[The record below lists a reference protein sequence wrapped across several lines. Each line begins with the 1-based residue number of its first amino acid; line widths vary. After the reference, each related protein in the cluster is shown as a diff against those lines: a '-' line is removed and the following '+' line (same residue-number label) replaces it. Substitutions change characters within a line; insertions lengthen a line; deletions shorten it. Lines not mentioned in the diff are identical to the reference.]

1 MRILYEDAV
10 EQNTVIYEDEVTGIR
25 YVYIPGSDGN
35 YRLVP
40 LNVAD
45 PHQFNKADREELEKQ
60 DKEREEQIKKE
71 LEDYDPEKDGAII
84 ELEDISNLIDD
95 KNFIDKLLDETE
107 HQVRISKKIR
117 KAEAERA
124 QQNTQAYN
132 FDGNMGQFTEDLT
145 HLIASEVKEFVKKDW
160 GKFNKRAEGSGILK
174 PGKTKKKNPHIPRLF
189 VYYDQSGS
197 WDEDDIKRG
206 DLAMAALAS
215 FEKKKQLI
223 IETYYFANTIQTSA
237 AVARNEG
244 GTHAGQR
251 LIEHIASHKPD
262 NVVIMTDEDFDR
274 FGEIRNAGSVTVPG
288 GVFLLFR
295 RGSVSRELVAR
306 VHGRRKTKIY
316 SI

>member
-10 EQNTVIYEDEVTGIR
+10 EQNTVIYEDEITGVR

-45 PHQFNKADREELEKQ
+45 PHQFNKADKEELEKQ
-60 DKEREEQIKKE
+60 DREREEQIKKE
-71 LEDYDPEKDGAII
+71 LEDYDPEKEGAII

-107 HQVRISKKIR
+107 HHVRVSKKLR

-124 QQNTQAYN
+124 QQNTQAYK
-132 FDGNMGQFTEDLT
+132 FDGNMGQFTIDLT
-145 HLIASEVKEFVKKDW
+145 NLIKSEVKEFTKKDW
-160 GKFNKRAEGSGILK
+160 GRFNKRAEGSGILK
-174 PGKTKKKNPHIPRLF
+174 PGKTKKKNPNIPRLF

-215 FEKKKQLI
+215 FEKKKQLV

-237 AVARNEG
+237 AVARDEG
-244 GTHAGQR
+244 GTGAGQR

-262 NVVIMTDEDFDR
+262 NVVIMTDSDFDSW
-274 FGEIRNAGSVTVPG
+274 GEIRNAGSVTVPG
-288 GVFLLFR
+288 GAFLLFR
-295 RGSVSRELVAR
+295 RGDVSKELIAR
-306 VHGRRKTKIY
+306 VHGRKKTKIY